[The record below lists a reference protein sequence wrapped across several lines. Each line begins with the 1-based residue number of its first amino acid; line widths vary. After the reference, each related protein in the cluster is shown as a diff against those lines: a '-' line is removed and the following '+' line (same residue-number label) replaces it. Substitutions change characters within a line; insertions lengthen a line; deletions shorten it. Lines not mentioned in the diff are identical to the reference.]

1 MINVSTIREV
11 AEHLVR
17 INFVM
22 NEDIERWMRM
32 HEREVIRV
40 ILGDNE
46 YIDPEVHEHFFSMYV
61 ATSMLDFSNAS
72 VKLNFAIER
81 AKAHFVSAVSA
92 VIDEILE
99 REDQEAA

>member
-1 MINVSTIREV
+1 MIAVSNIREL
-11 AEHLVR
+11 AAHLVR
-17 INFVM
+17 INFTTD
-22 NEDIERWMRM
+22 EDIARWMRM

-46 YIDPEVHEHFFSMYV
+46 YIDPEVHEHFYSMYV

-81 AKAHFVSAVSA
+81 AKAHFVYAVSA

-99 REDQEAA
+99 QEDQ